1 MDKRIV
7 GGIPA
12 EVGEFPW
19 QVAILFNGEELYNQ
33 GCGGT
38 LVGDKYVITA
48 AHCTEGSSASSLFV
62 RVGDTSLDEIYE
74 ATSFTVAVA
83 AIKQHP
89 NYNSGTLEND
99 ISVLELASSVSLTDY
114 PNIKPACLPSAGALF
129 PGDAIVSGWGT
140 VGSGSYLNSWLH
152 EVNVTVFTDG
162 NCGSMNQHMTD
173 DMLCAGLMAGGKDA
187 CQGDSGGPLVAVNPS
202 NDRMT
207 LIGVVSWGFG
217 CADADALGIYAE
229 VSHFTGWLNQQ
240 MPDLNSC
247 PPDDSPTTT
256 QPPTTTT
263 TTQPTTTTTEASMVI
278 SCLRSKLQYNTIFLQ
293 LVLKIK
299 YQFSRHIK
307 LSKK

>member
-62 RVGDTSLDEIYE
+62 SVGDTTLDEIYE

-187 CQGDSGGPLVAVNPS
+187 CQGDSGGPLVAAGNIHC
-202 NDRMT
+202 T
-207 LIGVVSWGFG
+207 
-217 CADADALGIYAE
+217 
-229 VSHFTGWLNQQ
+229 
-240 MPDLNSC
+240 
-247 PPDDSPTTT
+247 
-256 QPPTTTT
+256 
-263 TTQPTTTTTEASMVI
+263 
-278 SCLRSKLQYNTIFLQ
+278 FL
-293 LVLKIK
+293 
-299 YQFSRHIK
+299 
-307 LSKK
+307 